1 MKKRVTVY
9 TDGACSGN
17 PGPGGY
23 GVILKYN
30 NAVKELSGGERRTT
44 NNRMELMGVIKAL
57 EALKEPCEVLLY
69 TDSQYI
75 VNAVNNRWAERW
87 KASGWMRNKKEPAQ
101 NPDLWERVLEL
112 LKIHTVSFIWVKG
125 HAENPYNN
133 RCDELAVAEAKK
145 FGPGE

>member
-87 KASGWMRNKKEPAQ
+87 KAVSALMPQQKRSQPRIPICGGAYF
-101 NPDLWERVLEL
+101 EL
-112 LKIHTVSFIWVKG
+112 LKIHTVSFILVKG
-125 HAENPYNN
+125 HAGKTRYNN
-133 RCDELAVAEAKK
+133 RCDELR
-145 FGPGE
+145 G